1 MAYLLN
7 QVNQILLCCGD
18 LQCINEYSALDTKDG
33 MVIKETGIWLL
44 KDGDNQ
50 EWLGSSPAGLIE
62 QNGILKTVIEIK
74 NLFLTEKGLH
84 LTYTPNHAGN
94 VLPINKTITIT
105 MTVVWTP
112 IGTKVFLIERDDA
125 YKGDSMLRT
134 LHSETK
140 INILNPNLN
149 VKMFNKGV
157 QTYLE
162 NTFSVLFAPNK
173 KML

>member
-1 MAYLLN
+1 
-7 QVNQILLCCGD
+7 
-18 LQCINEYSALDTKDG
+18 
-33 MVIKETGIWLL
+33 MVIKETGIWLS

-62 QNGILKTVIEIK
+62 QNGILKTVIEK
-74 NLFLTEKGLH
+74 KCKENLFLTKKGLH

-125 YKGDSMLRT
+125 YKHVELLLNYLYKFLDLASRKLE
-134 LHSETK
+134 SEWYEGMS
-140 INILNPNLN
+140 L
-149 VKMFNKGV
+149 G
-157 QTYLE
+157 
-162 NTFSVLFAPNK
+162 
-173 KML
+173 